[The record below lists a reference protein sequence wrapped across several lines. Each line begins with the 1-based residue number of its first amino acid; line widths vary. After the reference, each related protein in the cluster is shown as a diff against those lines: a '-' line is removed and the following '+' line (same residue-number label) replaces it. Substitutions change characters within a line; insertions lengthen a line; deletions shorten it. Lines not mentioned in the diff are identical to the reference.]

1 MTALT
6 PAQVRDHARALIL
19 EYARDRNP
27 LTIAEWLTADLDPD
41 DGDGTGDYPTDVEID
56 TMIAAIA
63 DAIRTAR
70 ITVDWD
76 EETK

>member
-6 PAQVRDHARALIL
+6 PAQVREHARALIL
-19 EYARDRNP
+19 AGARDWKP
-27 LTIAEWLTADLDPD
+27 KTIGETSALFGV
-41 DGDGTGDYPTDVEID
+41 DGEDYHDV
-56 TMIAAIA
+56 TNAIA

-76 EETK
+76 EEGT

>member
-1 MTALT
+1 MREHNLT

-19 EYARDRNP
+19 LGAREWKP
-27 LTIAEWLTADLDPD
+27 KTIGETSALFGI
-41 DGDGTGDYPTDVEID
+41 DGEDYHEVTN
-56 TMIAAIA
+56 AIA

-76 EETK
+76 EEGT

>member
-19 EYARDRNP
+19 RRVTSGDS
-27 LTIAEWLTADLDPD
+27 IASYLLRVDPRESQD
-41 DGDGTGDYPTDVEID
+41 DFQDAHD
-56 TMIAAIA
+56 AIY

-76 EETK
+76 EETTC